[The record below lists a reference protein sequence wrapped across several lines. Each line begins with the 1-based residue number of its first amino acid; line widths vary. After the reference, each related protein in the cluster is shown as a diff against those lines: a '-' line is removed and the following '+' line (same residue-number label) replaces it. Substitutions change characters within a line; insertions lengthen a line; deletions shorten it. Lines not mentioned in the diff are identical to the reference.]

1 MLVTNTV
8 KKRYQAT
15 VEAYFAGGD
24 VCRSIF
30 HVDASSPEE
39 ARLLANPRLREIA
52 SKYDNLKF
60 INCVVQEAG
69 EG

>member
-24 VCRSIF
+24 VCCTFAPCRT
-30 HVDASSPEE
+30 
-39 ARLLANPRLREIA
+39 
-52 SKYDNLKF
+52 
-60 INCVVQEAG
+60 AG
-69 EG
+69 QPPADVSGAYLDRWIQAPV